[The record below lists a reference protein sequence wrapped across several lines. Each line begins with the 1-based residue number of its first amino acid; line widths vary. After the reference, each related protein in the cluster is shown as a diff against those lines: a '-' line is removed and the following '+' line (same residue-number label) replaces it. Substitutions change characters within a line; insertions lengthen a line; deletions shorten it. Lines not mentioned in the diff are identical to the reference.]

1 MAHFFLM
8 RCLAC
13 VAYLLMKSAFLEKL
27 ISHMD
32 RLDKGSL
39 QVQFMRLAQQKGLL
53 DAIFEAIR
61 EGLVVLD
68 REGGIQYANR
78 RAHEMLGMPEDVSE
92 GVPITRYLKGLD
104 WDLLR
109 DLDEGEWQKMLR
121 REIEITYPDHRYVE
135 FYVVPLAVVSDGEEG
150 AVVMLRDVTRER
162 ESTAQSIESERLKA
176 ITLLAAG
183 VAHEIGNP
191 LNSLNIHLQLM
202 ERELR
207 YVEDE
212 ETRENMADML
222 NIATREV
229 ERLDSI
235 INQFLR
241 ALRPSEPVRNPVQLE
256 RLVEES
262 LAFMKHELQD
272 RGILVETQWKEG
284 LPAVSVDETQ
294 VKQAFFNLIKNALE
308 ILPSKGMIKIS
319 IEFTDR
325 FARICFE
332 DNGPGISIE
341 HLGTI
346 GEPYKTTKASGSGLG
361 LMIVH
366 RIVRDHGGEMEILTE
381 PGRGASFVL
390 CFPRDDARMRMLEAP
405 VDRPVSF
412 DPRGE

>member
-1 MAHFFLM
+1 
-8 RCLAC
+8 
-13 VAYLLMKSAFLEKL
+13 MKSTFLEKL
-27 ISHMD
+27 INHLD
-32 RLDKGSL
+32 QLDKGSL
-39 QVQFMRLAQQKGLL
+39 QAQFMRLAQQKGLL

-78 RAHEMLGMPEDVSE
+78 MAHEMLGMREDSVE
-92 GVPITRYLKGLD
+92 GVPISKYLKGLE

-135 FYVVPLAVVSDGEEG
+135 FYVVPLAAASEKVEG
-150 AVVMLRDVTRER
+150 ALVMLRDVTRDR
-162 ESTAQSIESERLKA
+162 KTTAQSIESEKLKA

-202 ERELR
+202 DRELR

-212 ETRENMADML
+212 ETRENLADML
-222 NIATREV
+222 TIATQEV

-241 ALRPSEPVRNPVQLE
+241 AIRPSEPVRNPVQLE
-256 RLVEES
+256 RLVEDT
-262 LAFMKHELQD
+262 LLFMKPEIQD
-272 RGILVETQWKEG
+272 RGVLIETDWAKG

-294 VKQAFFNLIKNALE
+294 VKQAIFNLVKNAVQMLD
-308 ILPSKGMIKIS
+308 SNGMIKIS
-319 IEFTDR
+319 IAFSDR
-325 FARICFE
+325 FAEVRFE

-341 HLGTI
+341 NLGSI
-346 GEPYKTTKASGSGLG
+346 GEPYKTTKDTGSGLG
-361 LMIVH
+361 LMIVQ
-366 RIVRDHGGEMEILTE
+366 RIMRDHGGEMEILSE

-390 CFPRDDARMRMLEAP
+390 FFPRDDARVRMLDAP
-405 VDRPVSF
+405 LN
-412 DPRGE
+412 

>member
-1 MAHFFLM
+1 
-8 RCLAC
+8 
-13 VAYLLMKSAFLEKL
+13 MKSAFLEKL
-27 ISHMD
+27 ISHLD

-39 QVQFMRLAQQKGLL
+39 QAQFMRLAQQKGLL

-78 RAHEMLGMPEDVSE
+78 MAHEMLGMRDDTVE
-92 GVPITRYLKGLD
+92 GVPISRYLKGLE

-135 FYVVPLAVVSDGEEG
+135 FYVVPLAAVSEEEEG
-150 AVVMLRDVTRER
+150 AVVMLRDVTSDRET
-162 ESTAQSIESERLKA
+162 TAQSIESERLKA

-212 ETRENMADML
+212 ETRTNMTDML
-222 NIATREV
+222 NIATQEV

-241 ALRPSEPVRNPVQLE
+241 AIRPSEPVRNPVQLE
-256 RLVEES
+256 RLVEET
-262 LAFMKHELQD
+262 LTFMKHEIQD
-272 RGILVETQWKEG
+272 RGILVETEWG
-284 LPAVSVDETQ
+284 DSLPAVSVDETQ
-294 VKQAFFNLIKNALE
+294 VKQAFFNLLKNALE
-308 ILPSKGMIKIS
+308 ILPSDGIIKIS
-319 IEFTDR
+319 VEFTDR
-325 FARICFE
+325 FAQVCFE
-332 DNGPGISIE
+332 DNGPGISVE
-341 HLGTI
+341 NMGTI

-361 LMIVH
+361 LMIVQ
-366 RIVRDHGGEMEILTE
+366 RIIRDHGGEMEILTE

-390 CFPRDDARMRMLEAP
+390 FFPRDDVRVRMLEAP
-405 VDRPVSF
+405 AEEVAN
-412 DPRGE
+412 G